1 MGISSPNAKTHR
13 LVGVA
18 GVSPATRPTGILP
31 VAGWSRLSGWR
42 ASAPATGTTGI
53 LPVAVGRDHRAR
65 RYGSTTTLK
74 NRIAAFSAAVAPS
87 TAFHSPSSTI
97 TLTGNAAILAAA
109 GCAPRARRSV
119 GRALRASRTPTVPS
133 PPCPATIRKECPQML
148 SASNPSHA
156 YRRHT
161 ADCAPYRRFPPARQ

>member
-1 MGISSPNAKTHR
+1 MRKLIG
-13 LVGVA
+13 
-18 GVSPATRPTGILP
+18 
-31 VAGWSRLSGWR
+31 LSGWR
-42 ASAPATGTTGI
+42 ASRPQLGQRASCP
-53 LPVAVGRDHRAR
+53 LRDGRACRGGGPPRPQLGQRASCDHRAR